1 MKMSGKIGFGV
12 VGLAAM
18 FTLAANAAL
27 PSGYTELQF
36 IQGTGDAQAYICAS
50 NIYINPQT
58 DRIETTFEVGSL
70 SSGSGYA
77 IWCARNNWQDHSY
90 SLLWSV
96 GQSSYVNKL
105 MFQATETSTAIYGD
119 RPSDPAVKDTIV
131 TVTAES
137 NTWHVVTESGE
148 DFSRTWPSSPLP
160 STFTQTGGPLVLFSA
175 SSGAVADGFYSAHK
189 LYTFKIYTRSGS
201 DYALSHDL
209 VPALRDSDGSVGLYD
224 AAAGIFYQN
233 NGSGSFIAPCTY
245 YKIAA
250 GDDYGESSLS
260 GTSSASGWAAS
271 SNSTTVAVRGITQLY
286 STYCFWKNVW
296 VRTPHIQPSEVA
308 FSFASPISSQI
319 VVNPGVAATFS
330 VKSTSKFGNSI
341 ALNNCTI
348 GAGGAVN
355 FALNHGGE
363 GNYVYEFIIG
373 GSFRLDEGATLAFD
387 SYGYPGTALWGS
399 PTLSAAVVGT
409 GKIRGTLQNS
419 YTSLVTAAK
428 KNPRITGDISG
439 FTGDLEVYRKDF
451 AYPAELALELVNANS
466 IPADPPAGA
475 TSYVVVTNGATLI
488 VDHDWTSGAN
498 RTWILGDGRRP
509 TINVSAG
516 ATLTIKGELVGTAGF
531 VKAGEGTVVLTG
543 ASPSFFGEC
552 AVLAGKVRLEGAA
565 SFLAKRFRP
574 KNKVAAPTGF
584 TILDYLSLSGDGT
597 ASYIDI
603 GYTPTSGTV
612 GFFMDY
618 LLKVAPSTS
627 NSKRVM
633 GSSPRGTGSWGG
645 LLMSTYC
652 ADESTQG
659 GQLGFGIGRNQ
670 YMTKDGGQVANE
682 RMRVSLFNG
691 NAQFSRGWNYLFGTT
706 GSYSFNGNIYVGTIH
721 VENQNMAAGAPMDVY
736 RFKVFEGST
745 LVHDFV
751 PVKRT
756 SDGAVGLYDT
766 FGGLG
771 FRPAADAQYIAAGPA
786 YSGSDSDWLE
796 IARGPGSVYYLR

>member
-12 VGLAAM
+12 VGLATM
-18 FTLAANAAL
+18 LAFAVNAAL

-58 DRIETTFEVGSL
+58 DRIETTFEVGS
-70 SSGSGYA
+70 SGADGHS
-77 IWCARNNWQDHSY
+77 IWCARTDWQTRAY
-90 SLLWSV
+90 SLLWGV
-96 GQSSYVNKL
+96 GYFTNKL
-105 MFQATETSTAIYGD
+105 MFQASYSSASGTYDG
-119 RPSDPAVKDTIV
+119 RGSDPAVLNTKV
-131 TVTAES
+131 TVTAEGNS
-137 NTWHVVTESGE
+137 WNVETANGISM
-148 DFSRTWPSSPLP
+148 SRTWPATLDTS
-160 STFTQTGGPLVLFSA
+160 FTKTGGPLFLFA
-175 SSGAVADGFYSAHK
+175 AANGATVSSLFFSPHK
-189 LYTFKIYTRSGS
+189 LYSFKIYTRSG
-201 DYALSHDL
+201 DEYTLSHDL
-209 VPALRDSDGSVGLYD
+209 VPAKRDSDGSVGLYD

-233 NGSGSFIAPCTY
+233 NGSGSFIAPGTY

-286 STYCFWKNVW
+286 STYCFWTNVW

-355 FALNHGGE
+355 FVLNQGGE

-428 KNPRITGDISG
+428 ENPRITGDISG

-531 VKAGEGTVVLTG
+531 IKRGLGTL
-543 ASPSFFGEC
+543 
-552 AVLAGKVRLEGAA
+552 VLAGSVSGFSGDCEVFSGKVVLENGAA
-565 SFLAKRFRP
+565 KLARQCFRV
-574 KNKVAAPTGF
+574 KNRIFIPSDYRG
-584 TILDYLSLSGDGT
+584 LDWIRLSGGGVN
-597 ASYIDI
+597 SYVDT
-603 GYTPTSGTV
+603 GYTPTTGAFGFLLDYCVNKEIQQGV
-612 GFFMDY
+612 G
-618 LLKVAPSTS
+618 A
-627 NSKRVM
+627 NSRVM
-633 GSSPRGTGSWGG
+633 GSSASKVWGG
-645 LLMSTYC
+645 GIMHGIVTS
-652 ADESTQG
+652 DISSSS
-659 GQLGFGIGRNQ
+659 GQLGFGGNYNIAAASL
-670 YMTKDGGQVANE
+670 GGLLGFA
-682 RMRVSLFNG
+682 RMRLSLFCGEAELN
-691 NAQFSRGWNYLFGTT
+691 RGWRHSYGTPSSLGYC
-706 GSYSFNGNIYVGTIH
+706 GSIYIGTLH
-721 VENQNMAAGAPMDVY
+721 TETLAAGAPMDVY

-771 FRPAADAQYIAAGPA
+771 FRGAAGAQYIAAGPA

-796 IARGPGSVYYLR
+796 IERGSGSVYYLR